1 MDIHFK
7 NMSFPVNFWIA
18 HEDSLRS
25 LLPLRHVGFIDRKTG
40 WVRSQFDTAN
50 FSLIL
55 NGGGEFHRKG
65 RCWKVGRQFHIQID
79 KTLDEHKAMD
89 VLLHEWA
96 HARAWNYM
104 LDAAT
109 TDDAFNKLAHD
120 AAWGVAYAEIYSA
133 YEQSF
138 ANNVL

>member
-1 MDIHFK
+1 MTGSFRSYNDLLRTLK
-7 NMSFPVNFWIA
+7 KKCPVAFPV
-18 HEDSLRS
+18 S
-25 LLPLRHVGFIDRKTG
+25 
-40 WVRSQFDTAN
+40 VRRVKLSN
-50 FSLIL
+50 RL
-55 NGGGEFHRKG
+55 EG

-96 HARAWNYM
+96 HARAWNHM

-109 TDDAFNKLAHD
+109 TDEAFNKLAHD

-138 ANNVL
+138 AHNVL